1 MYDDLSLDYTYDQSY
16 DLDEHYSSYDYDDL
30 DEDYARDTQDF
41 QELAYMHYAWCV
53 SARLAV
59 KQNRTTIGALWRE
72 VHLESRA
79 KWIDNL
85 GRGKSKVFFCNILYF
100 IINVA
105 GHLGTL
111 MCATLWTGT
120 SSAEYIIKLRGRSD
134 EGLKWVLPQTCPYY
148 KKFQMHVQCTFY
160 TMYHILHCIICT

>member
-85 GRGKSKVFFCNILYF
+85 GRGKSKVFFCIILYF
-100 IINVA
+100 IIDDA
-105 GHLGTL
+105 GHLGSFI
-111 MCATLWTGT
+111 CATLWTGT

-134 EGLKWVLPQTCPYY
+134 EGL
-148 KKFQMHVQCTFY
+148 
-160 TMYHILHCIICT
+160 

>member
-85 GRGKSKVFFCNILYF
+85 GRGKSKVFFVSFYTLHD
-100 IINVA
+100 V

-111 MCATLWTGT
+111 ICATLWIGT

-134 EGLKWVLPQTCPYY
+134 EGLKWVLPQTYSYNNLNSDALQVNLC
-148 KKFQMHVQCTFY
+148 H
-160 TMYHILHCIICT
+160 

>member
-79 KWIDNL
+79 EWIDNL
-85 GRGKSKVFFCNILYF
+85 GRGKSKVFFFVSFYTSLYTMR
-100 IINVA
+100 
-105 GHLGTL
+105 GTL
-111 MCATLWTGT
+111 VPSCVPPCELA
-120 SSAEYIIKLRGRSD
+120 
-134 EGLKWVLPQTCPYY
+134 
-148 KKFQMHVQCTFY
+148 H
-160 TMYHILHCIICT
+160 